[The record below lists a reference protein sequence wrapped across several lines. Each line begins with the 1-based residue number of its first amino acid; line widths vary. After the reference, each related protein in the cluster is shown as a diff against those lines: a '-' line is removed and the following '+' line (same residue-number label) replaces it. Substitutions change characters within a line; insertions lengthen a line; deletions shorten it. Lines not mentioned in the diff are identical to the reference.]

1 MQKIKTITL
10 AAVIMMISGLSQAT
24 EVIDR
29 IVAVVNDDLITL
41 SDLNNYISSIPK
53 QSAVQIDRDR
63 ILNDLVEQMILN
75 QEADKLG
82 ISVSDPEIDMSIENI
97 RVKTGMTHEQMEEML
112 KKENLT
118 KEQFR
123 NQWRLQILS
132 GKLVS
137 SIVKGKIAVTDDE
150 IEGLYREYY
159 GEVENSDE
167 VQIAHILISFDAS
180 EEEQALQKATRVAEL
195 AKSGNDFSKLVSE
208 YSDDTFSK
216 DREGV
221 LGYFKKGEL
230 VSELEVVVASTEVG
244 KVSGPV
250 KTVSGFHI
258 VKVLDRNTLDDSSV
272 DDYREQLRQEI
283 YKRKV
288 AEELQKYIAK
298 MRENAYIEIK
308 L

>member
-272 DDYREQLRQEI
+272 DDY
-283 YKRKV
+283 
-288 AEELQKYIAK
+288 
-298 MRENAYIEIK
+298 
-308 L
+308 